1 MHLTARGAQSF
12 PPARIDALL
21 KPLDRFR
28 LPLIAVSGGPDS
40 TALLLM
46 AAHRAERSARRIAAA
61 TVDHG
66 LRAESAAE
74 AQAAAKLCDKLG
86 VPHQTLVWTGPKPST
101 RVQERAREARYR
113 LLAAHARTIGA
124 DAVVTAHHAD
134 DQAETVL
141 FRLLHGSGIAGLAG
155 MEALSLR
162 EGIAIVRPLLDVPKA
177 DLVAFCKAKG
187 AAFVD
192 DPSNADPR
200 FARAALRPLLAT
212 LAAHGLDRDA
222 LLRLARRAREADEAL
237 ARAAAELEAKLGD
250 GPIDARALFAAPIAV
265 VQRTLARRLAE
276 AGGREMSRIGLEKI
290 EALALALAAAVAE
303 GRAVRANVGGAIA
316 SLSAKGA
323 LDFAPEPPRR
333 GKAASLEVGK
343 RDS

>member
-1 MHLTARGAQSF
+1 MQLSAKRAQAVS
-12 PPARIDALL
+12 PARVDALL
-21 KPLDRFR
+21 ALLERFP

-40 TALLLM
+40 TALLIM
-46 AAHRAERSARRIAAA
+46 AAEWATRRERPIAAA

-66 LRAESAAE
+66 LRPASAAE
-74 AQAAAKLCDKLG
+74 AETVAAFCQDFG
-86 VPHQTLVWTGPKPST
+86 VPHKTLVWTGPKPKT
-101 RVQERAREARYR
+101 RIQERAREARYR

-162 EGIAIVRPLLDVPKA
+162 EGIVIVRPLLDVPKA

-290 EALALALAAAVAE
+290 EVLALALAAAAAA
-303 GRAVRANVGGAIA
+303 GRAFRANVGGAIA

-323 LDFAPEPPRR
+323 LDFAPEPSRR